1 MKTLITGGAGFIGS
15 HLVRYLTSK
24 GEQVL
29 VLDDFSGSK
38 EVNLNSSAKN
48 EFVKVVNGSILDHN
62 LVIELMQSVTKCYHL
77 AAVLGVERINND
89 PIKSLEV
96 NIRGSEIVLSTASKF
111 KVRTLITSSSEV
123 YGRNPKMPLSE
134 ESDRVLGSPQVARWS
149 YSEAKAIDEFYAFEL
164 SKKNSFEVTIA
175 RLFNTV
181 GSRQNGSYGMV
192 LPRFVKAALSNQ
204 PVVVYGD
211 GNQSRSFCAVSDVVI
226 ALDQLINSSES
237 IGQAYNIGSTNEIS
251 IQDLALRVIKQT
263 GSNSEILYK
272 KHSEVFGENF
282 EEPTR
287 RVPEISKIFK
297 AISWQPKKSLDEIII
312 EIAEYMKANEV

>member
-15 HLVRYLTSK
+15 HLVEYLALQ
-24 GEQVL
+24 GEQII
-29 VLDDFSGSK
+29 VLDDFTGSK
-38 EVNLNSSAKN
+38 EVNLSSSIKN
-48 EFVKVVNGSILDHN
+48 EFVEVVKGSILDQN
-62 LVIELMQSVTKCYHL
+62 LVTELMQSAKKCYHL
-77 AAVLGVERINND
+77 AAVLGVERINTD
-89 PIKSLEV
+89 PIKSLDV
-96 NIRGSEIVLSTASKF
+96 NIKGSEIVLSTASRL

-134 ESDRVLGSPQVARWS
+134 ESDRVLGSPKVARWS

-164 SKKNSFEVTIA
+164 NKKDSFEVTIA

-181 GSRQNGSYGMV
+181 GSRQSGSYGMV

-204 PVVVYGD
+204 PLIVYGD

-226 ALDQLINSSES
+226 ALDQLINSNES
-237 IGQAYNIGSTNEIS
+237 IGQAYNVGSTNEIS
-251 IQDLALRVIKQT
+251 IKDLALRVIKQT

-297 AISWQPKKSLDEIII
+297 TINWQPKKSLDEIII
-312 EIAEYMKANEV
+312 EIAEYMKSNEV

>member
-15 HLVRYLTSK
+15 HLVEYLTSK

-29 VLDDFSGSK
+29 VLDDFTGSK

-48 EFVKVVNGSILDHN
+48 EFVKVVNGSILDQN
-62 LVIELMQSVTKCYHL
+62 LVTELMQSVTKCYHL

-89 PIKSLEV
+89 PIKSLHV
-96 NIRGSEIVLSTASKF
+96 NIAGSEIVLSTASKF

-123 YGRNPKMPLSE
+123 YGRNPKIPLSE
-134 ESDRVLGSPQVARWS
+134 ESDRVLGSPKVARWT

-164 SKKNSFEVTIA
+164 SKKDLFEITIA

-181 GSRQNGSYGMV
+181 GTRQNGSYGMV

-204 PVVVYGD
+204 PLIVYGD

-226 ALDQLINSSES
+226 ALDQLINSSET
-237 IGQAYNIGSTNEIS
+237 IGQVYNVGSTNEIS
-251 IQDLALRVIKQT
+251 IKDLALKVIKQT
-263 GSNSEILYK
+263 GSNSELLFK
-272 KHSEVFGENF
+272 KHSDIFGENF

-297 AISWQPKKSLDEIII
+297 TINWQPKKSLDEIII
-312 EIAEYMKANEV
+312 EIAEYMKSNEV